1 MKNTIN
7 DLPQEI
13 LADILL
19 LATKANQEDNE
30 RFTYGLTET
39 LLPLQRAKLARYVR
53 GPVTAEHLR
62 WDATDSIRQVC
73 SRWHDWALS
82 YNLEHV
88 FERKGRGSERWTELS
103 RSRRKYSLYELIDR
117 PSGCSVFQDPVG
129 SLRKTD
135 NTFRNL
141 PHLTKHVRRLWFNGF
156 HTAESDKHIL
166 SIVSECD
173 HLQFLS
179 VPWTV
184 LRRSTAEDWIDL
196 LNVGTGHGCPL
207 QSLEIQA
214 VCLPKDQAQAL
225 ENDTTPNPLLD
236 PRVNFSDLKRLKIF
250 GNTLHDPIT
259 DTDLALIARTA
270 TNLEALD
277 ITNIS
282 TISVA
287 GVLKLVKASFNT
299 LQVLEHSPRS
309 DDGFYHPYPGHIPD
323 DEHVCDLLTSLP
335 KMRDLS
341 ISIPTVCASLFSNE
355 NIRWEGEFQ
364 VRAIDICG
372 CSPSTTGPERAIELR
387 KVLNAAKGLM
397 AARGRMRKELAME
410 LFFAGCIF
418 DVGKGLVHGDFVLA
432 ELRSHGCWPRDRRI
446 SMKGPY
452 GNTGVYGKE
461 ESASW
466 DAVPEEEF
474 LEAVE
479 KGWIQL

>member
-1 MKNTIN
+1 MIN

-13 LADILL
+13 LSDILL
-19 LATKANQEDNE
+19 LATKANEEENE

-62 WDATDSIRQVC
+62 WDATESIRQVC

-88 FERKGRGSERWTELS
+88 FERKGRGSERWAELS
-103 RSRRKYSLYELIDR
+103 RNRRKYSLYELIDR
-117 PSGCSVFQDPVG
+117 PSGQSVFQDPVG

-135 NTFRNL
+135 NTFHNL

-156 HTAESDKHIL
+156 YTAETDKHIL

-196 LNVGTGHGCPL
+196 LNVNTGHGCAL
-207 QSLEIQA
+207 QSLELQA

-225 ENDTTPNPLLD
+225 EDDTSPNPLLD
-236 PRVNFSDLKRLKIF
+236 PRVDFSSLKRLKIF
-250 GNTLHDPIT
+250 GNTLHKPIT

-270 TNLEALD
+270 KNLTALD

-287 GVLKLVKASFNT
+287 GVLALVKASSRT

-309 DDGFYHPYPGHIPD
+309 DDGFYHPYPGHISNNA
-323 DEHVCDLLTSLP
+323 HVCNLLTSLP

-341 ISIPTVCASLFSNE
+341 VSIPTMCASLFREE
-355 NIRWEGEFQ
+355 NVQWEGEFQ

-372 CSPSTTGPERAIELR
+372 CNTSTSGPDRASELK
-387 KVLNAAKGLM
+387 KVLTAAKGLM
-397 AARGRMRKELAME
+397 ASRGRMRKNLSIE

-432 ELRSHGCWPRDRRI
+432 EVRSHGSWPRDRRI

-452 GNTGVYGKE
+452 GTTGVYGKE
-461 ESASW
+461 EGAVW

-474 LEAVE
+474 LEGVE